1 MERYIPALSWLKN
14 YNARTLGE
22 DALAGITVGVMLV
35 PQGMAYALLA
45 GLPPIYGLYAGIV
58 PPLLYM
64 VFGTSRQLSVGP
76 VALVSL
82 LVLSG
87 LSEVVSPD
95 DTAAFV
101 GLAITTALMAGIIQ
115 LLMGV
120 FRLGFLVNFLS
131 HPVLVGFT
139 SAAAVIIGL
148 SQLGNVMGV
157 SIPRSNYIQDIFY
170 QASLRIHEVNWLTV
184 GLSAAGVGL
193 IFWLKKVNR
202 AIPGALI
209 AAILGTAAVALF
221 GLQEQGV
228 SVVGE
233 VPKGLPSF
241 EMPTLNLTLAQD
253 LFSLSLTI
261 CIISF
266 IESLAIAKTIEK
278 QHGNYRIIPNQELIA
293 LGLSKVVGA
302 FFQAFP
308 TTGSF
313 TRSAVNNESG
323 AKTGIS
329 ALFTTLLLALTLLF
343 LTPLFYYLPKA
354 ILAAIII
361 VATIGLIGYKEA
373 IHLWHTHRPDFI
385 LLMVTFL
392 STLILG
398 IQQGVIIGVVLS
410 IASLIYRTS
419 KPHIVVLGRIPE
431 TKHFRNITRFPE
443 AIQNDDT
450 MVVRFDSQLYF
461 GNANYFKQTM
471 EDLLNE
477 KSEGLKL
484 VVLDASSIHDM
495 DSSGAQVF
503 EEVID
508 LVHRRGIHF
517 YISGCIGPLR
527 DFLFKSGLMD
537 KVGRNHYFLDV
548 HGALE
553 YFRTE
558 EDADQYLHPQASQT
572 NVKK

>member
-1 MERYIPALSWLKN
+1 MERYFPALSWIKN
-14 YNARTLGE
+14 YTARTLRD

-45 GLPPIYGLYAGIV
+45 GLPPIYGLYAGVI
-58 PPLLYM
+58 PPLVYM
-64 VFGTSRQLSVGP
+64 LFGTSRQLSVGP

-87 LSEVVSPD
+87 LSEIASPD
-95 DTAAFV
+95 NTAVFV
-101 GLAITTALMAGIIQ
+101 GLAITTALLAGLIQ

-157 SIPRSNYIQDIFY
+157 SIPRSNYIQEVLY
-170 QASLRIHEVNWLTV
+170 NASLHIHEVNWVTV
-184 GLSAAGVGL
+184 LLSAAGVAL
-193 IFWLKKVNR
+193 IFWLKRVNR

-209 AAILGTAAVALF
+209 AAILGTGLVALL

-233 VPKGLPSF
+233 VPRGLPVF
-241 EMPTLNLTLAQD
+241 ELPDLNLKLVQD
-253 LFSLSLTI
+253 LFPLALTI

-323 AKTGIS
+323 AKTGVS
-329 ALFTTLLLALTLLF
+329 ALFTTVLLALTLIF

-361 VATIGLIGYKEA
+361 VATLGLIGYKEA
-373 IHLWHTHRPDFI
+373 IHLWKTHRPDFI

-398 IQQGVIIGVVLS
+398 IQQGVIIGVGLS
-410 IASLIYRTS
+410 IASLVYRTS
-419 KPHIVVLGRIPE
+419 KPHITVLGRIPE
-431 TKHFRNITRFPE
+431 TKHYRNISRFPE
-443 AIQNDDT
+443 AIQNEDT

-461 GNANYFKQTM
+461 GNSNYFKQTM
-471 EDLLNE
+471 EELLNE
-477 KSEGLKL
+477 KSKGLKL
-484 VVLDASSIHDM
+484 VVLDASSMHDM

-503 EEVID
+503 EEVVD
-508 LVHRRGIHF
+508 LVHSRGIYF

-527 DFLFKSGLMD
+527 DFLFKTGLMD
-537 KVGRNHYFLDV
+537 KIGRNHHFLDV

-553 YFRTE
+553 YYRTE
-558 EDADQYLHPQASQT
+558 KGHEDILHPQASQT